1 MNTIYKPEHTLFSSL
16 CKTQPKYRALAA
28 LIEHAIDNKMLGFEQ
43 KLPAQRLLADSL
55 SVTHGTVTRAYALLE
70 QRGLVTAKLGAGT
83 FVSKVIELS
92 HFEGDTDF
100 ASSMQPMMGQ
110 QHVMTNALQSL
121 SKDQSALT
129 DVMIYKLNG
138 LTSHQHFFK
147 QWLADKGFDCL
158 NHPLIFT
165 QGAQQGIFTTLA
177 TLCESGDTV
186 IAESM
191 CYPGFYHA
199 CHSLKLSLA
208 QVNVHS
214 DGIDLAQIEALCKS
228 RTIKAVYITPNC
240 QNPTNICYSSNNLNA
255 LLALS
260 RRYNFFIIEDD
271 VNYCLPEY
279 WRLPLWQQAP
289 DRVFYIS
296 SFSKYFAGGLRAGYL
311 LPPRLWEQPILK
323 QIHSECWAVSSMNFE
338 LIMRAIKSNEFTYNQ
353 TKLADEIRYRIEQIK
368 KLLQTYEIDAQF
380 ASLNVY
386 IRLSQSQNMFEF
398 CSVLKAHK
406 VIVRT
411 LDSFI
416 PEVPALKVD
425 NPNGVRL
432 TLGGPATRAEFD
444 LGITR
449 VEAALQQFN
458 QTFEVVI

>member
-1 MNTIYKPEHTLFSSL
+1 MNTIYKPDHTLFSRL
-16 CKTQPKYRALAA
+16 CDTQPKYRALAA
-28 LIEHAIDNKMLGFEQ
+28 LIEHAIDSKELSFEQ

-55 SVTHGTVTRAYALLE
+55 NITHGTVTRAYALLE

-83 FVSKVIELS
+83 FVSKVVELS

-121 SKDQSALT
+121 SEDQSALT
-129 DVMIYKLNG
+129 DVMVYKLNG
-138 LTSHQHFFK
+138 LASHQRFFQ

-199 CHSLKLSLA
+199 CHSLNLSLA
-208 QVNVHS
+208 QVDMHYE
-214 DGIDLAQIEALCKS
+214 GIDLNQIEALCKS

-240 QNPTNICYSSNNLNA
+240 QNPTNIRYSSDNLNA

-260 RRYNFFIIEDD
+260 RRYNFFIIEDG
-271 VNYCLPEY
+271 VNYCLPEH

-311 LPPRLWEQPILK
+311 LPPILWEQPILK
-323 QIHSECWAVSSMNFE
+323 QLHSECWAVSSMNFE

-368 KLLQTYEIDAQF
+368 KLLETYEIDAQF

-386 IRLSQSQNMFEF
+386 IPLAQSQNMFEF
-398 CSVLKAHK
+398 CGVLKAHK

-411 LDSFI
+411 LDAFI
-416 PEVPALKVD
+416 RDVPALKAES
-425 NPNGVRL
+425 PNGIRL

-444 LGITR
+444 LGVTR
-449 VEAALQQFN
+449 IEAALKQFN

>member
-1 MNTIYKPEHTLFSSL
+1 MDTIYKPDRALFSNL
-16 CKTQPKYRALAA
+16 CDTQPKYRALAA

-121 SKDQSALT
+121 SKDQSALK

-147 QWLADKGFDCL
+147 QWLADKGIDCL

-177 TLCESGDTV
+177 TLCKSGDTV

-208 QVNVHS
+208 QVNVYS
-214 DGIDLAQIEALCKS
+214 KGIDLAQIEALCKS

-240 QNPTNICYSSNNLNA
+240 QNPTNICYSSDNLDA

-271 VNYCLPEY
+271 VNYCLPEH

-323 QIHSECWAVSSMNFE
+323 QLHSECWAVSSMNFE
-338 LIMRAIKSNEFTYNQ
+338 LIMRAIKSNEFAYNQ
-353 TKLADEIRYRIEQIK
+353 TKLADEIRYRIEETK
-368 KLLQTYEIDAQF
+368 KRLKAYEIDAHF

-386 IRLSQSQNMFEF
+386 IPLAQTQNMFEF
-398 CSVLKAHK
+398 CGVLKAHK

-411 LDSFI
+411 LDAFVLDDPTSK
-416 PEVPALKVD
+416 AGGQ
-425 NPNGVRL
+425 NGVRL

-449 VEAALQQFN
+449 VEAALKQFN